1 MRPTPWTKV
10 ALVNLAIAVAL
21 GAFGA
26 HGLKGK
32 IDEQAME
39 WFKTGHSY
47 HMWLGIV
54 LLVVTLMSARAIAGW
69 LLVAGTIL
77 FSGSL
82 YLMAV
87 TGMKWLGA
95 VTPLGGALWIG
106 TLLWLAMT
114 KPRETAE

>member
-1 MRPTPWTKV
+1 MNPTAWTRF
-10 ALVNLAIAVAL
+10 ALVNLGVAVAL

-32 IDEQAME
+32 IDDSALE

-54 LLVVTLMSARAIAGW
+54 LLVASLFIRRNAQLW
-69 LLVAGTIL
+69 LLVVGTVL

-87 TGMKWLGA
+87 TGMRWLGA
-95 VTPLGGALWIG
+95 VTPFGGAMWIG
-106 TLLWLAMT
+106 ALLWAGIS
-114 KPRETAE
+114 KPKEVAA